1 MAEITAAMVKELRE
15 KTGAGIMD
23 CKKALKEKDG
33 VLDDAVDFLREKG
46 LAAASKKSGRIT
58 SEGLVGSYIHAG
70 GKIGV
75 LVEINCETD
84 FVART
89 DEFQAFVKDVCM
101 QVAAANPLG
110 ITRDDVPANDIE
122 KEKQIFRVQ
131 ALESGK
137 PEKIVDKI
145 VTGRIEKFYAENCLM
160 EQKFVKNPDLTV
172 EEMVKEMIA
181 KTGENISIRRFAR
194 YLLGEGLEKRSC
206 DLAQEVAAQLK

>member
-33 VLDDAVDFLREKG
+33 MLDDAVDFLREKG

-89 DEFQAFVKDVCM
+89 DEFQAFVKYICM

-122 KEKQIFRVQ
+122 KEKQIFRLQ

-160 EQKFVKNPDLTV
+160 EQKFVKNPDVTV
-172 EEMVKEMIA
+172 EELVKEMIA
-181 KTGENISIRRFAR
+181 KTGENISVRRFAR

>member
-1 MAEITAAMVKELRE
+1 MAEITAVMVKELRE

-33 VLDDAVDFLREKG
+33 ILDDAVDFLREKG

-75 LVEINCETD
+75 IVEINCETD

-89 DEFQAFVKDVCM
+89 DAFQAFVKDICM
-101 QVAAANPLG
+101 QVAASNPLG
-110 ITRDDVPANDIE
+110 IIRDDLPVNDIE
-122 KEKQIFRVQ
+122 KEKHIFRLQ

-145 VTGRIEKFYAENCLM
+145 VTGRIEKYYAENCLM
-160 EQKFVKNPDLTV
+160 EQKFVKNPDVTI
-172 EEMVKEMIA
+172 EELVKEMIA
-181 KTGENISIRRFAR
+181 KTGENVSIRRFAR

-206 DLAQEVAAQLK
+206 DLAQEVADQLK

>member
-33 VLDDAVDFLREKG
+33 ILDDAVDFLREKG
-46 LAAASKKSGRIT
+46 LAAASKKSGRIA

-75 LVEINCETD
+75 IVEINCETD

-89 DEFQAFVKDVCM
+89 DAFQAFVKDICM
-101 QVAAANPLG
+101 QVAASNPLAV
-110 ITRDDVPANDIE
+110 TRDDLPADDIE
-122 KEKQIFRVQ
+122 KEKHIFRLQ

-145 VTGRIEKFYAENCLM
+145 VAGRIEKYYAENCLM
-160 EQKFVKNPDLTV
+160 EQKFVKNPDVTI
-172 EEMVKEMIA
+172 EELVKEMIV
-181 KTGENISIRRFAR
+181 KTGENVSIRRFTR
-194 YLLGEGLEKRSC
+194 YLLGEGLEKRNS
-206 DLAQEVAAQLK
+206 DLAQEVADQLK

>member
-1 MAEITAAMVKELRE
+1 M
-15 KTGAGIMD
+15 
-23 CKKALKEKDG
+23 
-33 VLDDAVDFLREKG
+33 
-46 LAAASKKSGRIT
+46 
-58 SEGLVGSYIHAG
+58 
-70 GKIGV
+70 
-75 LVEINCETD
+75 VEINCETD

-89 DEFQAFVKDVCM
+89 DEFQAFVKDICM

-122 KEKQIFRVQ
+122 KEKQIFRAQ

-172 EEMVKEMIA
+172 EELVKEMIA
-181 KTGENISIRRFAR
+181 KTGENVSIRRFSR
-194 YLLGEGLEKRSC
+194 FLLGEGLEKRSC

>member
-1 MAEITAAMVKELRE
+1 MAEITAVMVKELRE

-33 VLDDAVDFLREKG
+33 ILDDAVDFLREKG

-75 LVEINCETD
+75 MVEINCETD

-89 DEFQAFVKDVCM
+89 DAFQAFVKDICM
-101 QVAAANPLG
+101 QVAASNPLG
-110 ITRDDVPANDIE
+110 IIRDDLPVNDIE
-122 KEKQIFRVQ
+122 KEKHIFRLQ

-145 VTGRIEKFYAENCLM
+145 VTGRIEKYYAENCLM
-160 EQKFVKNPDLTV
+160 EQKFVKNPDVTI
-172 EEMVKEMIA
+172 EELVKEMIA
-181 KTGENISIRRFAR
+181 KTGENVSIRRFAR

-206 DLAQEVAAQLK
+206 DLAQEVADQLK

>member
-23 CKKALKEKDG
+23 CKSALKEKNG
-33 VLDDAVDFLREKG
+33 NLDEAVTYLREKG
-46 LAAASKKSGRIT
+46 LASASKKGGRVT

-75 LVEINCETD
+75 MVEINCETD

-89 DEFQAFVKDVCM
+89 DDFVNFVKDIAM
-101 QVAAANPLG
+101 HVAAAAPVALK
-110 ITRDDVPANDIE
+110 REDVPAETVEAERSIY
-122 KEKQIFRVQ
+122 RTQ

-145 VTGRIEKFYAENCLM
+145 IDGKMEKFFKESCLM
-160 EQKFVKNPDLTV
+160 EQAFVKDTDLSI
-172 EEMVKEMIA
+172 EDYVKQMIA
-181 KTGENISIRRFAR
+181 KTGENISIRRYVR
-194 YLLGEGLEKRSC
+194 YVMGEGLEKRSC
-206 DLAQEVAAQLK
+206 DLAAEVAEQLK